1 MFESM
6 QLDVYLTNINKH
18 LPSNLQVFEKKQVC
32 LDKGLIIQF
41 EHRYLNAVTAS
52 S

>member
-18 LPSNLQVFEKKQVC
+18 LPSSLHASKKTQVC

-41 EHRYLNAVTAS
+41 EHRYVNAVTAS

>member
-6 QLDVYLTNINKH
+6 QLDMYLTNINKH
-18 LPSNLQVFEKKQVC
+18 LPSNLHVSKKTQVC
-32 LDKGLIIQF
+32 LDKEVIIQL
-41 EHRYLNAVTAS
+41 EHRYLNDVTAS